1 MGSESESTCTGLLRV
16 AGGTSERLARLSV
29 VAVGV
34 IAGGAVVLTT
44 NGAAPLGLAVGGLCG
59 LVLALVRSHE
69 NERQRLLAAVDA
81 AHDEM
86 RVALDA
92 RAAELARA
100 ERAEASARER
110 VVELERTVAA
120 LERTLATREAPR
132 FTMELGVDDYR
143 ELRDAV
149 RRGEPHADLERR
161 IEALAHEPG
170 ARALG
175 RLADDARGE
184 AVRRGVAAIDVVTEP
199 TTLRFDSRRWKPVFE
214 AMGHAITN
222 AVEHGIEPAHERE
235 LLGKPGVPRLRFSA
249 REVDG
254 DVVVE
259 LRDDGRGLSWDAV
272 ARRAEALGLPC
283 ETREELAA
291 ALFTA
296 GFSMRDGVHEAG
308 GLPTLAAAARELDG
322 RAELTSTEG
331 MGTRVRVIVP
341 TSRPVLV
348 AVAS

>member
-16 AGGTSERLARLSV
+16 AGGGNPRLARLSF
-29 VAVGV
+29 VAVAV
-34 IAGGAVVLTT
+34 LAGGAVVLTT
-44 NGAAPLGLAVGGLCG
+44 TAAAPLGLAVGGLTG
-59 LVLALVRSHE
+59 LALALVRSHAI
-69 NERQRLLAAVDA
+69 ERRKLIAAVEA
-81 AHDEM
+81 AHDDM

-100 ERAEASARER
+100 ERVEASARER
-110 VVELERTVAA
+110 IAELERTVAV
-120 LERTLATREAPR
+120 LATREAPR
-132 FTMELGVDDYR
+132 SAMELGVDDYR

-149 RRGEPHADLERR
+149 RRGEPHPELERR
-161 IEALAHEPG
+161 VEALAHEPG
-170 ARALG
+170 VRALG
-175 RLADDARGE
+175 RLADEARGE
-184 AVRRGVAAIDVVTEP
+184 AMRCGVPAIDVVVEP
-199 TTLRFDSRRWKPVFE
+199 TSLRFDSRRWRPLFE
-214 AMGHAITN
+214 AMTHAIVN

-235 LLGKPGVPRLRFSA
+235 LLGKPAVPRLRFSA

-259 LRDDGRGLSWDAV
+259 LRDDGRGLSWNAV
-272 ARRAEALGLPC
+272 ALRAEALGLPC

-296 GFSMRDGVHEAG
+296 GFSMHDGVHEAG

-331 MGTRVRVIVP
+331 MGTRVRVVVP
-341 TSRPVLV
+341 TARPVLV